1 LPLWRLQERTQTA
14 DFVDRASHLSRNIE
28 AYRRS
33 HEDTEVYRR
42 PGDSVDDIYGKRS
55 DSLEQLERELDQ
67 LQDNRRRISA
77 EVDEVMRKYESDL
90 PDTRAKR
97 YEAMIPISPP
107 SWMSREEKEHYT
119 SLTDK
124 EKLALIQSYESM
136 MAEEQSDVQPMRF
149 QILLS
154 GIPEAKKA
162 EIFSRLDNPVSLLG
176 DNAKYMA
183 WVKSLLKVPFK
194 NHTSLPPIAGDSE
207 AVNEYMASC
216 TYSFEGEVYGHEKVK
231 NEFLTMIG
239 SWLKTGNS
247 HQFGN
252 VIGVTG
258 PIGVGKTT
266 LIKEGLSRA
275 INRPFYFISLGGT
288 SYSSFL
294 QGHGYTYEGSTY
306 GEIARGLIESKCM
319 DPIFYFD
326 ELDKVASDG
335 KGDEIIHAL
344 IHLTDPAQNDQFH
357 DRYFAGIDL
366 DVSKALF
373 VFSYNDRDKVNP
385 ILRDRIHEIVLNDFS
400 IEEKTDIALKY
411 VLPKISKGMAL
422 ELDTLVDFADG
433 SIEHLV
439 GLCEDTTGMRSLK
452 LVLVRLLR
460 ILNLAEISDG
470 ELVLNIDRKLVS
482 ATAPYKVTKELV
494 EELFNFCKREREHSV
509 SNEMMYI

>member
-1 LPLWRLQERTQTA
+1 
-14 DFVDRASHLSRNIE
+14 
-28 AYRRS
+28 
-33 HEDTEVYRR
+33 
-42 PGDSVDDIYGKRS
+42 
-55 DSLEQLERELDQ
+55 
-67 LQDNRRRISA
+67 
-77 EVDEVMRKYESDL
+77 
-90 PDTRAKR
+90 
-97 YEAMIPISPP
+97 
-107 SWMSREEKEHYT
+107 
-119 SLTDK
+119 
-124 EKLALIQSYESM
+124 
-136 MAEEQSDVQPMRF
+136 
-149 QILLS
+149 
-154 GIPEAKKA
+154 
-162 EIFSRLDNPVSLLG
+162 
-176 DNAKYMA
+176 MA
-183 WVKSLLKVPFK
+183 WVKSLIKVPFN
-194 NHTSLPPIAGDSE
+194 NHTPLPPIAADSE

-216 TYSFEGEVYGHEKVK
+216 SHSFNGEVYGHDKVK

-239 SWLKTGNS
+239 SWLTTGNS

-335 KGDEIIHAL
+335 KGDEVIHAL

-385 ILRDRIHEIVLNDFS
+385 ILRDRIHEIALNDFS
-400 IEEKTDIALKY
+400 VGEKTDIARKY
-411 VLPKISKGMAL
+411 VLPKISKGMSL
-422 ELDTLVDFADG
+422 ELDTLVDFTEG

-470 ELVLNIDRKLVS
+470 ELVLNVDAKLVRG
-482 ATAPYKVTKELV
+482 AAPYKVTKELV
-494 EELFNFCKREREHSV
+494 EELFNFCKQQKEHNTS
-509 SNEMMYI
+509 SEMMYI